1 MRTNREK
8 YEHYR
13 AGIESGDRQA
23 IAELIPVAPAQFYI
37 IRNFEA
43 VPIEVTHLGVRHRG
57 IYKHDESY
65 RITKAEVEQAKQ
77 CAEDWAE
84 PTPDTIFVYYR
95 EKQSYGVVT
104 GAHQFSKI
112 GTAPDM
118 AWQAGDLAPEIE
130 RRREL
135 YAPRDGHTE
144 CGYCRK
150 QTPTESLIN
159 HMIYYRD
166 QGGSKTKI
174 GKYCSAQCGYHD
186 QCGHEG

>member
-8 YEHYR
+8 YEHYC
-13 AGIESGDRQA
+13 AGIEAGDQQA
-23 IAELIPVAPAQFYI
+23 IAELIPEVPAQFYI

-43 VPIEVTHLGVRHRG
+43 VSVEVTHMGVYRRG
-57 IYKHDESY
+57 LYKHDDSD
-65 RITKAEVEQAKQ
+65 RITKAEVELAKQ
-77 CAEDWAE
+77 CAETWAE
-84 PTPDTIFVYYR
+84 PTLDTIFVHYR
-95 EKQSYGVVT
+95 EKQSYGTVT
-104 GAHQFSKI
+104 GAHPYNKI
-112 GTAPDM
+112 ETSADM
-118 AWQAGDLAPEIE
+118 AWKAEDLAAEIE

-135 YAPRDGHTE
+135 YAPRDGHTA

-150 QTPTESLIN
+150 QTPTESLVN
-159 HMIYYRD
+159 HMIHYRD